1 MAAEGFEGL
10 CTTLRAVCSSTV
22 FLLSGQ
28 SAFVATVGVYD
39 GASGSSLEDVGSH
52 VLTGVGVGGCRLA
65 PSVACTSHMEV
76 WCLPLHRWHFPDDR
90 Q

>member
-39 GASGSSLEDVGSH
+39 GASGSSLEDVGSG
-52 VLTGVGVGGCRLA
+52 VLTGRRLSTSPVSGLYLTYGGVVPALTSLA
-65 PSVACTSHMEV
+65 
-76 WCLPLHRWHFPDDR
+76 FP
-90 Q
+90 